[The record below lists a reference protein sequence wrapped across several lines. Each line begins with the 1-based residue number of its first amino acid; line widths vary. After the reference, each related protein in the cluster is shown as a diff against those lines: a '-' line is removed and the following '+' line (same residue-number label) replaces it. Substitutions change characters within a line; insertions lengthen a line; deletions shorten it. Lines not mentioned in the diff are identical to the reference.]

1 MDEVREWADELGSLH
16 ARIAP
21 RFVRAEPRQRALAYL
36 QGLISPVKRK
46 NGWQLAEQASEAT
59 PYGTQRLLNGSQWDA
74 EKVRDDLRAYVVEQL
89 GSDKAVLV
97 VDETGFLKKGDHSV
111 GVKRQYSG
119 TAGRIENAQ
128 IGVFLA
134 YTSEQGTA
142 FIDRELFLPQEWAD
156 DETRRTQGRV
166 PDDRTFLTKP
176 QLAEQMLERTFKAG
190 VQAAWVTADTV
201 YASGKLRGLLE
212 ERCQPYVLAVPN
224 NFMLRIVA
232 PSGLQQP
239 RVAELFKTLESG
251 AWQRLSAGSGS
262 KGERLNDWAWL
273 SLRDLSTAQPALAPL
288 IEPGFD
294 RWFLA
299 RRNLDDPGEI
309 AYYVVFAPR
318 PTTLAEAVQVAG
330 TRWVIETGFEA
341 VKGEAGLDEYETRS
355 WAGWYRHITLS
366 LLAHAFLSVVRSRE
380 AKKGA
385 QPTLT

>member
-1 MDEVREWADELGSLH
+1 MNQVHEWADELDKLH

-21 RFVRAEPRQRALAYL
+21 RFIRAEPRQRARSYL
-36 QGLISPVKRK
+36 QGLLSPIKRK
-46 NGWQLAEQASEAT
+46 NGWQLAEQAGEAT
-59 PYGTQRLLNGSQWDA
+59 PYGTQRLRNGSQWDA
-74 EKVRDDLRAYVVEQL
+74 EAVRDDLRGYVVEQL
-89 GSDKAVLV
+89 GSKKAVLV

-128 IGVFLA
+128 VGVFLA

-142 FIDRELFLPQEWAD
+142 FIDRELFLPQDWAD

-166 PDDRTFLTKP
+166 PDDRTFSTKP

-190 VQAAWVTADTV
+190 IRAAWVTADTV

-212 ERCQPYVLAVPN
+212 ERRQPYVLAVPT

-232 PSGLQQP
+232 PGGLQQP
-239 RVAELFKTLESG
+239 RIAELFKTLAPG

-262 KGERLNDWAWL
+262 KGERLYDWTWL
-273 SLRDLSTAQPALAPL
+273 SLRHLSTVQPALAPL

-385 QPTLT
+385 RPTLT